1 MNSSTD
7 SVQGRAIL
15 TYSRGWQ
22 TLVATRS
29 LGRRGIEVITGDEYA
44 MTPASFSRY
53 SIADF
58 RYPDVTD
65 EPEAFLDALE
75 ETVVKYK
82 PKDAHVPYVLMPIHK
97 ETYLIA
103 RHRERFEPHIRVP
116 LPKIEDIE
124 KIHNKGILAA
134 DAKARGLSI
143 PQTWIPLDVAE
154 FEQQAAEMTLP
165 AFVKLRESAAGI
177 GIQKVKTLD
186 ALKGTFHEFVDHFG
200 LKAGDMPIIQAAVP
214 GDDYCVT
221 TLFDSGQLAACMTY
235 HNLRAF
241 PAEKGAGVM
250 RETVEAPQM
259 EAIAAEV
266 LGPMGWHGVAELDFR
281 WDGDPEH
288 APHLIEVN
296 PRFWGGL
303 SQAVESG
310 WDYPWLLFQLA
321 ASGHV
326 QAERDGRY
334 DVRTETPILAFLATL
349 QDMADNDAR
358 MDALSSAWQGAKSEF
373 REGSKRAGVRQLLR
387 GIRESIDMTA
397 RLREVKRLLKEHEDN
412 VYDVLS
418 SHDPMPALGILFPLA
433 VFLRHG
439 KVNMELLTGESGPGS
454 RDD

>member
-1 MNSSTD
+1 M
-7 SVQGRAIL
+7 A
-15 TYSRGWQ
+15 
-22 TLVATRS
+22 
-29 LGRRGIEVITGDEYA
+29 
-44 MTPASFSRY
+44 
-53 SIADF
+53 
-58 RYPDVTD
+58 
-65 EPEAFLDALE
+65 
-75 ETVVKYK
+75 
-82 PKDAHVPYVLMPIHK
+82 
-97 ETYLIA
+97 
-103 RHRERFEPHIRVP
+103 ER
-116 LPKIEDIE
+116 LEDIAARMVASG
-124 KIHNKGILAA
+124 KGILAA
-134 DAKARGLSI
+134 DALSRGIST
-143 PQTWIPLDVAE
+143 PQTWIPADVEE
-154 FEQQAAEMTLP
+154 FKAQAPDIALP
-165 AFVKLRESAAGI
+165 AFVKLRESAAGV

-186 ALKGTFHEFVDHFG
+186 ELTDTFHEFVKHFG
-200 LKAGDMPIIQAAVP
+200 LHEGDMPIIQAAVP

-221 TLFDSGQLAACMTY
+221 TLFDNGRLAACMTY

-250 RETVEAPQM
+250 RETVAAPRM

-303 SQAVESG
+303 IQAVESG
-310 WDYPWLLFQLA
+310 WDYPWLLFQLGA
-321 ASGHV
+321 FGKVEADP
-326 QAERDGRY
+326 DGRY

-358 MDALSSAWQGAKSEF
+358 MDALSTAWKGAKNEF
-373 REGSKRAGVRQLLR
+373 REGSKRASVRKLLH

-418 SHDPMPALGILFPLA
+418 SHDPMPAMGILFPLA

-439 KVNMELLTGESGPGS
+439 KLNMELLTGESGPGS
-454 RDD
+454 NDD